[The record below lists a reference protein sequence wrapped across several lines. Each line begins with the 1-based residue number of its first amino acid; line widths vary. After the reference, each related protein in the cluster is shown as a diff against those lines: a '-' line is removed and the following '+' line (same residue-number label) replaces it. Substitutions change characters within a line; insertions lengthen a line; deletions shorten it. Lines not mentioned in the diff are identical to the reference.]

1 MKMKIFV
8 QERWTK
14 EVIEHVFSKLCET
27 LLAVFFKTLTAG
39 SRSKARARAILCR

>member
-8 QERWTK
+8 GERWTK
-14 EVIEHVFSKLCET
+14 EVIEHVFSKSCET